1 MDQSVKDELIRAL
14 DRLSPEK
21 LLAVLRFT
29 RRIEQEASDR
39 TTTLE
44 RVGDKEAE
52 RAIADFVAAAGCG
65 QSGDPDSSLRV
76 DELLYGR

>member
-1 MDQSVKDELIRAL
+1 MDQSVKEELIEAL

-29 RRIEQEASDR
+29 RRIEQETPDR
-39 TTTLE
+39 ATTSE
-44 RVGDKEAE
+44 KVGDKEAE

-65 QSGDPDSSLRV
+65 KSGDPDSSLRV
-76 DELLYGR
+76 DELLYGH